1 MPRVPI
7 SRELQETLRPLSPVF
22 GSTKISAD
30 AFGAG
35 AARDLQ
41 QAGQGLQ
48 AIGADLGD
56 EALRL
61 QIERNEAE
69 AREAASTFSERTR
82 EALYGESG
90 YYRLSGRDAV
100 FGAAAAQQQLRTAVD
115 EIAAELTTDRA
126 RRLFRAGADPQLR
139 TALGAIDRHSIGEHR
154 TYSNNALV
162 SRFESAL
169 LDVDTVA
176 DVDRAAAEAMDL
188 ARAVT
193 EEQAAL
199 LGWSSAQRDQEI
211 AARQAE
217 VAARYY
223 SSLVDRGRPGRA
235 IRELGIPSTTA
246 VPLTRSEGAPVSSDT
261 IEIPPQTGAWGD
273 RHVDEALAVGVNPNV
288 TFAIARSESG
298 FQNVDTGIRNADGT
312 PASDA
317 TGPWQFISSTWRN
330 LIAQHPELGL
340 TMEDRRDPE
349 AQAIMTAHAVAD
361 ITRSMERA
369 LGRPIDGADVYL
381 AWFVGEGNAI
391 RLLRS
396 GDMAIADSVIPDE
409 RGGWLSN
416 HGYDPATTTVGDIR
430 ARLGAAT
437 GLTGVP
443 VRWGESA
450 SPPAAHRIPSAA
462 PANRFVAALPY
473 EQRAQITRTAERQLE
488 AAMAGQRADLE
499 ERIRQDRAMYRAG
512 EQPPNPTTRA
522 DFIDAWGP
530 EEGQRRWE
538 AVAHD
543 QAVGGHLS
551 TIRGMPPERQQ
562 EYLESLRPRPGS
574 DFIQQQDIADAV
586 QDELTRQRS
595 INAAILEPRL
605 QNEINMLQSGM
616 VPPDPIT
623 RAELAAAMPPND
635 VDAAWSELQ
644 AIREAEALAAGQAGR
659 TPEQTQALLARLQP
673 VAGEDFT
680 RQAQIYQRAVEAAQL
695 DAQRRADDPA
705 GYVSSYDTFVRHS
718 YETAQTPED
727 MRLAMQRS
735 WAAQADAGIPI
746 EQRRPLTAAAVGW
759 IGAQWTAA
767 SGAERVA
774 LLHSVT
780 ADLGDPLMFR
790 AALNQ
795 LTEDAGIPTGAAIV
809 VASMDLPTQRSGAN
823 LLAEI
828 AGTST
833 ADLRNLIG
841 TGEGGQTR
849 PVNEAVAGNED
860 LANFAASLRF
870 SVSAGDDPLSV
881 VVAEQTQRLAY
892 YLVSRGETPQD
903 AVDQAVDQIIGQH
916 YEFGTANGETFR
928 VPTSVDTGA
937 AIDGAT
943 AVLQRPEVLSA
954 HVGSVSLVSINP
966 ELQDD
971 AGQAIVQDQG
981 RRSIQTQARW
991 ITSPDERGLVLMW
1004 QDGNAVQ
1011 REDGTVVLLTWRQ
1024 LAAIGAE
1031 HPAPPDRAPSTTVTP
1046 VSERSPFGGP

>member
-1 MPRVPI
+1 MPTVPI

-61 QIERNEAE
+61 QIERNEA
-69 AREAASTFSERTR
+69 AASEADALFSDRVR
-82 EALYGESG
+82 EGLYGETG
-90 YYRLSGRDAV
+90 YHRLNGRDAV
-100 FGAAAAQQQLRTAVD
+100 FGAEAAQQQLRTAVD
-115 EIAAELTTDRA
+115 EIAAGLPTDEA
-126 RRLFRAGADPQLR
+126 RRLFRDAAGRRLT
-139 TALGAIDRHSIGEHR
+139 TALGAIDRHSIAEHR
-154 TYSNNALV
+154 TYANNAAV
-162 SRFESAL
+162 ARYESAL
-169 LDVDTVA
+169 LDVDQSA
-176 DVDRAAAEAMDL
+176 DLDGAANQGMAI
-188 ARAVT
+188 ARVVT
-193 EEQAAL
+193 DEQAER
-199 LGWSSAQRDQEI
+199 LGWSQAHRDQILREREI
-211 AARQAE
+211 EVSARRLTRLAHTDP
-217 VAARYY
+217 A
-223 SSLVDRGRPGRA
+223 RA

-246 VPLTRSEGAPVSSDT
+246 VPLARSEGAPVSSDA
-261 IEIPPQTGAWGD
+261 IEIPPQTGAWGE

-298 FQNVDTGIRNADGT
+298 FQNVDTGIRGPDGA

-317 TGPWQFISSTWRN
+317 TGPWQFISSTWNN

-349 AQAIMTAHAVAD
+349 AQAIMTVHAVAD

-409 RGGWLSN
+409 RGNWLSN

-430 ARLGAAT
+430 ARLGVAT

-462 PANRFVAALPY
+462 PANRFVGAMSY
-473 EQRAQITRTAERQLE
+473 EQRAQAARIAERRLD
-488 AAMAGQRADLE
+488 AAMAGERADLE

-512 EQPPNPTTRA
+512 EQPPQPVTRA
-522 DFIDAWGP
+522 DLIDAWGP
-530 EEGQRRWE
+530 EDGQRRWE

-551 TIRGMPPERQQ
+551 TIRGMPPGQQQ
-562 EYLESLRPRPGS
+562 EYLESLRPRPGP
-574 DFIQQQDIADAV
+574 DFIQQQDIAEAV
-586 QDELTRQRS
+586 EGELDSLRA
-595 INAAILEPRL
+595 INAAALHPRL
-605 QNEINMLQSGM
+605 ENEINMLQSGM

-623 RAELAAAMPPND
+623 RADLATAMSPD
-635 VDAAWSELQ
+635 EVDAAWSELE

-673 VAGEDFT
+673 VAGPDFSH
-680 RQAQIYQRAVEAAQL
+680 QAQIYQRAVEAAQL

-705 GYVSSYDTFVRHS
+705 GYVSSYDTLVRHS

-727 MRLAMQRS
+727 WRLAMQRS
-735 WAAQADAGIPI
+735 WAAQAEAGIPI
-746 EQRRPLTAAAVGW
+746 VQRRPLTAAAVGW
-759 IGAQWTAA
+759 LAGQWTNA

-780 ADLGDPLMFR
+780 AGLGDPLMFR
-790 AALNQ
+790 AALRQ
-795 LTEDAGIPTGAAIV
+795 ITEDAGIPTGAVIV
-809 VASMDLPTQRSGAN
+809 VASMDLPTQRSGAG

-828 AGTST
+828 ASTST
-833 ADLRNLIG
+833 TDLRNLIG
-841 TGEGGQTR
+841 TGEGGQTTA
-849 PVNEAVAGNED
+849 VNDAIAGND
-860 LANFAASLRF
+860 GLANFAASLRF
-870 SVSAGDDPLSV
+870 SVSAGDEPLTV
-881 VVAEQTQRLAY
+881 VVTEQTQRLAY

-903 AVDQAVDQIIGQH
+903 AVDQAVDQIIGQA
-916 YEFGTANGETFR
+916 YVFGEINGGAFR
-928 VPTSVDTGA
+928 VPTTAPAVDVTRGA
-937 AIDGAT
+937 EV
-943 AVLQRPEVLSA
+943 VLLRPEVLNA
-954 HVGSVSLVSINP
+954 NVGPLAVVSVNP
-966 ELQDD
+966 ELQDEP
-971 AGQAIVQDQG
+971 GQAIAQEQG
-981 RRSIQTQARW
+981 RRALQTGGYW
-991 ITSPDERGLVLMW
+991 ITSPNENGLVLMW

-1011 REDGTVVLLTWRQ
+1011 REDGTVVQLTWDQ
-1024 LAAIGAE
+1024 LAEIGRS
-1031 HPAPPDRAPSTTVTP
+1031 APFRPLERAQASGNPLL
-1046 VSERSPFGGP
+1046 EGRR

>member
-1 MPRVPI
+1 MPTVPV
-7 SRELQETLRPLSPVF
+7 RRLPEQQLRALGAPF
-22 GSTKISAD
+22 QSTDVSAD

-61 QIERNEAE
+61 QIERNEA
-69 AREAASTFSERTR
+69 AASEADALFSDRVR
-82 EALYGESG
+82 EGLYGESG
-90 YYRLSGRDAV
+90 YHRLSGRDAV
-100 FGAAAAQQQLRTAVD
+100 FGGEAARQQLRTAVD
-115 EIAAELTTDRA
+115 EIAAGLPTDEA
-126 RRLFRAGADPQLR
+126 RDLFRRAAAPQLTR
-139 TALGAIDRHSIGEHR
+139 ALGAIDRHSISEHR
-154 TYSNNALV
+154 TYANNA
-162 SRFESAL
+162 SIARYESAL
-169 LDVDTVA
+169 LDVDQAA
-176 DVDRAAAEAMDL
+176 DLTGAAERGMAM

-193 EEQAAL
+193 DEQADR
-199 LGWSSAQRDQEI
+199 LGWSRAQRDQILRE
-211 AARQAE
+211 REAE
-217 VAARYY
+217 VGARYVTR
-223 SSLVDRGRPGRA
+223 LAHTDPARA

-246 VPLTRSEGAPVSSDT
+246 VPLTRGDAPVSTDT

-273 RHVDEALAVGVNPNV
+273 RHVDESLAVGVNPNV

-298 FQNVDTGIRNADGT
+298 FQNVDTGIRGPDGA

-317 TGPWQFISSTWRN
+317 TGPWQYISSTWRN

-369 LGRPIDGADVYL
+369 LGRPIDGADLYL
-381 AWFVGEGNAI
+381 GWFVGEGNAI

-437 GLTGVP
+437 GLAGVP
-443 VRWGESA
+443 VRWGEFA

-462 PANRFVAALPY
+462 PANRFVGAMSY
-473 EQRAQITRTAERQLE
+473 EQRAQAARIAERQLE
-488 AAMAGQRADLE
+488 AASAGQRADLE

-522 DFIDAWGP
+522 DLIDAWGP

-538 AVAHD
+538 VVAHD

-551 TIRGMPPERQQ
+551 TVRGMPPERQQ
-562 EYLESLRPRPGS
+562 EYLESLRPRPGA
-574 DFIQQQDIADAV
+574 DFIQQQDAFEAV
-586 QDELTRQRS
+586 EDELTRQRA

-623 RAELAAAMPPND
+623 RADLATAMPPD
-635 VDAAWSELQ
+635 EVDAAWSELQ
-644 AIREAEALAAGQAGR
+644 AIREAEALAAGQTGR

-705 GYVSSYDTFVRHS
+705 GYVSSYNAAVRNA
-718 YETAQTPED
+718 YETAQTPQD
-727 MRLAMQRS
+727 MRLAMQMS
-735 WAAQADAGIPI
+735 WAAQTEAGIPI

-759 IGAQWTAA
+759 LAGQWTNA

-790 AALNQ
+790 AALRQ
-795 LTEDAGIPTGAAIV
+795 ITEDAGIPTGAAIV
-809 VASMDLPTQRSGAN
+809 IASMDMPTQRSGAS

-828 AGTST
+828 ANTST

-841 TGEGGQTR
+841 TGEGGQTT

-860 LANFAASLRF
+860 LASFAASLAF
-870 SVSAGDDPLSV
+870 STFAGDDPLSV
-881 VVAEQTQRLAY
+881 VVTEQTQRLAY

-916 YEFGTANGETFR
+916 YAFGETNGETFR
-928 VPTSVDTGA
+928 VPTVVDTAAVIGGA
-937 AIDGAT
+937 A
-943 AVLQRPEVLSA
+943 AVLQRPEVLAA
-954 HVGSVSLVSINP
+954 HVGAVSLVSVNP
-966 ELQDD
+966 ELQDE

-1011 REDGTVVLLTWRQ
+1011 REDGTVVLLTWAQ
-1024 LAAIGAE
+1024 LAEIGNSVPLRPLE
-1031 HPAPPDRAPSTTVTP
+1031 RAQASGNPLL
-1046 VSERSPFGGP
+1046 EGRR